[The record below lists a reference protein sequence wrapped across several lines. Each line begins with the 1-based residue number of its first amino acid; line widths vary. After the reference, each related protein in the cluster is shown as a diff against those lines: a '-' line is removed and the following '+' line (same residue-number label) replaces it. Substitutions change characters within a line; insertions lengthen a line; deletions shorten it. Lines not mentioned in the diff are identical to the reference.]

1 MEKTSLETTAKVHM
15 KDDVYPAE
23 AVAVEPSKMLGF
35 ERLLPGNVDK
45 TWFIDQIYGGRSKV
59 QNQGWLM
66 PRFLA
71 CITGY
76 LGAFPERVNPG
87 KDTQM
92 KQRRKGETEIF

>member
-45 TWFIDQIYGGRSKV
+45 TWFID
-59 QNQGWLM
+59 
-66 PRFLA
+66 
-71 CITGY
+71 
-76 LGAFPERVNPG
+76 
-87 KDTQM
+87 
-92 KQRRKGETEIF
+92 